1 MFKSEEKGN
10 QKGIDYW
17 SASISTEEMKYYK
30 LLGEL
35 IILQTD
41 YQILKSDYDMNP
53 DYFRNRAIVD
63 GIRNAIAHGN
73 ITINKFV
80 SPEKIDDI
88 MITFKDIYEGEVTF
102 ELEISIRDFE
112 RLFHEHNI
120 TVLSEFLDRKQKTY
134 KITPSYGMDMY
145 SRTKKDN

>member
-1 MFKSEEKGN
+1 
-10 QKGIDYW
+10 
-17 SASISTEEMKYYK
+17 
-30 LLGEL
+30 
-35 IILQTD
+35 
-41 YQILKSDYDMNP
+41 MNP

-134 KITPSYGMDMY
+134 KITPCYGMDMY

>member
-1 MFKSEEKGN
+1 
-10 QKGIDYW
+10 
-17 SASISTEEMKYYK
+17 
-30 LLGEL
+30 
-35 IILQTD
+35 
-41 YQILKSDYDMNP
+41 
-53 DYFRNRAIVD
+53 
-63 GIRNAIAHGN
+63 
-73 ITINKFV
+73 
-80 SPEKIDDI
+80 

-120 TVLSEFLDRKQKTY
+120 TVLGEFLDRKQKKY